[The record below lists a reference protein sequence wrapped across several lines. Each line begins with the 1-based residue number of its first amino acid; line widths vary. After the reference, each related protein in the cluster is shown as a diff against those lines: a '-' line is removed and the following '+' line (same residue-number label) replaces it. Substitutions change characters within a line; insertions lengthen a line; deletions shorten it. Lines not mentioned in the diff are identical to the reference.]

1 MVDRLRFYLMRP
13 WIVLKLLP
21 SLHGFVRR
29 NRHPIHRD
37 FVGQQTQDREA
48 GQETGPDS
56 SVRLLFPPASRN
68 LVRSVALNKQRE
80 ENISV
85 RDTRH

>member
-1 MVDRLRFYLMRP
+1 LELP
-13 WIVLKLLP
+13 P
-21 SLHGFVRR
+21 SLQCFVRR
-29 NRHPIHRD
+29 NRHTIHRD
-37 FVGQQTQDREA
+37 FVGQLTQDREA

-56 SVRLLFPPASRN
+56 SVRLLFPPASRTV
-68 LVRSVALNKQRE
+68 VRSVALDKQRE